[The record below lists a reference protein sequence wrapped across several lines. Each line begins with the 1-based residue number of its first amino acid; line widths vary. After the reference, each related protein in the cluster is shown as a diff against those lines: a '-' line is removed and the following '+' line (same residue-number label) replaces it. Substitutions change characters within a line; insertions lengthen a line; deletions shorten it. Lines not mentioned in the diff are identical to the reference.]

1 MFLCDIWS
9 ADKTGLWLRPGEVGQ
24 TVKIQTIAGHVGH
37 VSGGGGVELSPDI
50 YRQMFQ
56 ITYNI
61 CKEESHL
68 VERSHDK
75 DKTDS
80 GQRFAHLVILLHIDR
95 VDEFDCKF
103 AQLTTIVPGSAG
115 PICFIGLICLE

>member
-1 MFLCDIWS
+1 MVEARRSRSDGQNSDHCWS
-9 ADKTGLWLRPGEVGQ
+9 CWSCVRR
-24 TVKIQTIAGHVGH
+24 
-37 VSGGGGVELSPDI
+37 GGVELSPDI